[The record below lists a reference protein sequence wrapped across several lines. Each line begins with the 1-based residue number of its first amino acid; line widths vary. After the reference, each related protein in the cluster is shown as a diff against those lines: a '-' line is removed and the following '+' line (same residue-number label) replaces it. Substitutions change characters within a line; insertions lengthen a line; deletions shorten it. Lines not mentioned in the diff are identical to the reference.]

1 MKLTQWSFTVPLA
14 TVRSPVSTTV
24 NQGSTATMICEYK
37 GTGITSV
44 TWISP
49 SGSVLQNDGI
59 NVTITESG
67 LLYVYNRSSMLQLHN
82 VSRSEHEGW
91 YICKGATEGGATI
104 ETRAYL
110 TIHGIYCV
118 VNL

>member
-1 MKLTQWSFTVPLA
+1 MLFTVPLT

-24 NQGSTATMICEYK
+24 NQGNTATMTCAYK
-37 GTGITSV
+37 GTGISGI

-49 SGSVLQNDGI
+49 SGSILQNDMA

-67 LLYVYNRSSMLQLHN
+67 LLYVYNWSSTLQLHD
-82 VSRSEHEGW
+82 VSRSQHEGW
-91 YICKGATEGGATI
+91 YICRGLTEGGATI

-110 TIHGIYCV
+110 TIQGTYC
-118 VNL
+118 LISIM

>member
-1 MKLTQWSFTVPLA
+1 MIPTRLLFTVPLA

-24 NQGSTATMICEYK
+24 NQGSTATLTCEYK
-37 GTGITSV
+37 GTGISSI

-49 SGSVLQNDGI
+49 TGSVLENDGI
-59 NVTITESG
+59 NVTITETG

-82 VSRSEHEGW
+82 VLRSEHEGW
-91 YICKGATEGGATI
+91 YICRGTTEGGATI

-110 TIHGIYCV
+110 TVHGIYCV
-118 VNL
+118 VQ